1 MFHFFNFKITNAY
14 ILKRRRKFVTYKEK
28 ISKYCT
34 SKKMTKF
41 NLTSRAT
48 LTEKWATVVTYS
60 VLSLG

>member
-1 MFHFFNFKITNAY
+1 MFQFFNFKITNAY

-28 ISKYCT
+28 ISKYKL
-34 SKKMTKF
+34 KKMTKF